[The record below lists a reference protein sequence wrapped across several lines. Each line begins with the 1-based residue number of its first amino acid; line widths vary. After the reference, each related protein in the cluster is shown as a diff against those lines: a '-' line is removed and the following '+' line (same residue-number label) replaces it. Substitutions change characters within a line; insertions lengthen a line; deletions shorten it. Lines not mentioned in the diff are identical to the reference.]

1 MDKSIKILM
10 NIGRINRIDSHK
22 RVLVK
27 SGEGIVELSHFLSR
41 VDVIGHNGAIEQPLD
56 QQLVFGRVLEV
67 HSHDFRRNPVGHL
80 YLLTC
85 AILRVDLLV
94 DCCQSVACQLSHF
107 DLEYILFIYFQQ
119 LETNK
124 IYIFYRVVLSF
135 FDNIDYY

>member
-10 NIGRINRIDSHK
+10 NMIEIYRIDSHE
-22 RVLVK
+22 RVLVE

-41 VDVIGHNGAIEQPLD
+41 IDVIGHNGAIEQPLD
-56 QQLVFGRVLEV
+56 QKLVFGRVLEV

-107 DLEYILFIYFQQ
+107 DLEYF
-119 LETNK
+119 
-124 IYIFYRVVLSF
+124 IYIFFESYYHLLSIL
-135 FDNIDYY
+135 N

>member
-10 NIGRINRIDSHK
+10 NIGRITRIDSHE

-41 VDVIGHNGAIEQPLD
+41 VDVIGHNGAIEQSLD
-56 QQLVFGRVLEV
+56 QQLVFGRVLEI

-107 DLEYILFIYFQQ
+107 DLEYISFIF
-119 LETNK
+119 K
-124 IYIFYRVVLSF
+124 S
-135 FDNIDYY
+135 